1 MDEDTPVPLHTLGM
15 TSSFNTHAT
24 FPAFCLWEYFTP
36 GVPGNRLC
44 GKDWM
49 REEGR
54 ERRGE
59 GEGESGRRERD
70 GSEGEGRE
78 GKGEGKEKSRERVG
92 DWRNGGQRER
102 E

>member
-1 MDEDTPVPLHTLGM
+1 
-15 TSSFNTHAT
+15 
-24 FPAFCLWEYFTP
+24 
-36 GVPGNRLC
+36 
-44 GKDWM
+44 M
-49 REEGR
+49 REEG
-54 ERRGE
+54 
-59 GEGESGRRERD
+59 RERD